1 MKERMENR
9 KVLGI
14 ILGLAGTITLIL
26 YGKSLINATNASLGN
41 LLVFVN
47 AVSYGFYL
55 IIVKKLMDKYNAFTF
70 VKWIYTFGFL
80 MVLPFGWGEF
90 QAIDFANL
98 PTDIFWKIGFVVV
111 FSTFLTYLL
120 NLVSMRELKPTT
132 VAVFIYL
139 QPLFATIF
147 AVSLGKDDLSLVK
160 LISAVLIDLNTRM
173 PSVFREMEL
182 GLRNQISQRLERG
195 KVDFS
200 LYVEVT
206 GEETTSKIN
215 VPIIKG
221 YINQM
226 KAVIPTADE
235 TELMKM
241 AVRMPDALK
250 TERDEIDE
258 NEWKQIQTVIDE
270 ALENI
275 ANFRKDEGASLEK
288 EFQLR
293 IGNINNLM
301 NEAVSYDAERVET
314 VKTRLRTALDEIKV
328 NVDENRFEQELI
340 FYLEKYDITEE
351 KVRLGNHLNY
361 FLETLN
367 GTEANGRKLGFITQE
382 MGREINTMGSKSNHT
397 EMQKLVVMMKDEL
410 EKIKEQVLNVL

>member
-1 MKERMENR
+1 MTGFGKASLQLPT
-9 KVLGI
+9 KK
-14 ILGLAGTITLIL
+14 ITVEI
-26 YGKSLINATNASLGN
+26 KSLNSKGL
-41 LLVFVN
+41 
-47 AVSYGFYL
+47 
-55 IIVKKLMDKYNAFTF
+55 
-70 VKWIYTFGFL
+70 
-80 MVLPFGWGEF
+80 
-90 QAIDFANL
+90 
-98 PTDIFWKIGFVVV
+98 
-111 FSTFLTYLL
+111 
-120 NLVSMRELKPTT
+120 
-132 VAVFIYL
+132 
-139 QPLFATIF
+139 
-147 AVSLGKDDLSLVK
+147 
-160 LISAVLIDLNTRM
+160 DLNTRM

-182 GLRNQISQRLERG
+182 GGLRNQISQRLERG

-206 GEETTSKIN
+206 GEETSSKIN
-215 VPIIKG
+215 VPIVNG
-221 YINQM
+221 YMNQM
-226 KAVIPTADE
+226 KAVLPNADE
-235 TELMKM
+235 TELLKM

-250 TERDEIDE
+250 TERDEIDA

-293 IGNINNLM
+293 IANINNLM

-314 VKTRLRTALDEIKV
+314 VKTRLRTALDELKV

-367 GTEANGRKLGFITQE
+367 GMEANGRKLGFITQE